1 MNEYLSVAEFAEKA
15 GVSKQAIYKR
25 LNSKN
30 LKPYVKEINGVKRI
44 NSSAIG
50 VFQPIQPDIQ
60 PTNSTVE
67 QQVETAYNSD
77 FLLAQLA
84 EKDELIKRQQ
94 DTISQQ
100 NTQIQDLQRHVVE
113 QAKELTEII
122 KKQSQQQENFQILLA
137 QQQAQQAKSIEN
149 TGVSTNSTVEQPV
162 EQQVEREV
170 EQPIKRTFWQRLF
183 GG

>member
-25 LNSKN
+25 LNSKS

-60 PTNSTVE
+60 PISTVE
-67 QQVETAYNSD
+67 QQVETAYNTD

-137 QQQAQQAKSIEN
+137 QQQAQQVKSIEN
-149 TGVSTNSTVEQPV
+149 TGVSTNSTV

>member
-50 VFQPIQPDIQ
+50 VFQPIQ